1 MTEPRQAEPFVVDA
15 EVEELERR
23 VASAISANLATGDN
37 VILIGLVTI
46 YSLL

>member
-1 MTEPRQAEPFVVDA
+1 MTEPSQAEPFVVDA
-15 EVEELERR
+15 EIEELEPRA
-23 VASAISANLATGDN
+23 ASAISASLATGDD